1 VLAALEPVVSSEV
14 PSVARL
20 ASGDGR
26 GAGRLDP
33 TWPPVLVAFVV
44 VAVSA
49 VVVLIVVVFRR
60 LRIDA
65 RRQGGTR

>member
-1 VLAALEPVVSSEV
+1 MLATV
-14 PSVARL
+14 PSVAVL
-20 ASGDGR
+20 AAGEAR
-26 GAGRLDP
+26 GEGRLDP
-33 TWPPVLVAFVV
+33 TWPPVLIAFVA

-65 RRQGGTR
+65 RRQGGAR